1 MSIFTG
7 ILFIVCTIFT
17 IYKTIMTIKY
27 FSTKKRKNISA
38 IIVEKS
44 SYDSPCHS
52 SPSFDFPN
60 TQSEADMKIINS
72 GPDLCE
78 KQEVIRVKE
87 YCKY

>member
-7 ILFIVCTIFT
+7 ILLIICTLFT
-17 IYKTIMTIKY
+17 IYKVIKTIK
-27 FSTKKRKNISA
+27 FFTMQKKKKFPTT
-38 IIVEKS
+38 IIEKTFF
-44 SYDSPCHS
+44 DSRFHS

-72 GPDLCE
+72 GPNLCE
-78 KQEVIRVKE
+78 KQNAIEVKE